1 MSAVLAQY
9 QATIATVP
17 AIVAQQTELNDSI
30 ALIDTIS
37 QAQGSPIEGVTLDKK
52 AVLELMIVKA
62 MQVAG
67 QLKAYA
73 SVIGD
78 NTLRVKATI
87 SRNTFME
94 KRDDL
99 RDDVAAEM
107 HDLATPLLAPLADYG
122 TTAAT
127 LAALSTRI
135 GLYVLAVPSTRT
147 ARGHVTTLTGALE
160 AELRRADMIQRER
173 LDGLMEQ
180 FSDTNVTLYND
191 YKNARKLIDLGG
203 GGSGPA
209 NPTPPPP

>member
-1 MSAVLAQY
+1 M
-9 QATIATVP
+9 
-17 AIVAQQTELNDSI
+17 
-30 ALIDTIS
+30 
-37 QAQGSPIEGVTLDKK
+37 TLDKET
-52 AVLELMIVKA
+52 VLELMIVKA
-62 MQVAG
+62 LQVAG
-67 QLKAYA
+67 QLKANA
-73 SVIGD
+73 SVSGD

-87 SRNTFME
+87 SRNTFMQ

-107 HDLATPLLAPLADYG
+107 HDLANTNLAALVPYG

-127 LAALSTRI
+127 LSALSTRI

-147 ARGHVTTLTGALE
+147 ARGHITTLTDALE

-191 YKNARKLIDLGG
+191 YKNARKLI
-203 GGSGPA
+203 
-209 NPTPPPP
+209 